1 MYCGDLCPV
10 RDAKDS
16 TGDPNEEK
24 LVIFNQGR
32 ASIGSPIYAELL
44 WCC

>member
-10 RDAKDS
+10 RDVKDS

-24 LVIFNQGR
+24 LVISEAGTD
-32 ASIGSPIYAELL
+32 IYRESNL
-44 WCC
+44 C

>member
-24 LVIFNQGR
+24 LVISKAGM
-32 ASIGSPIYAELL
+32 ASFGIPTYAELL
-44 WCC
+44 